1 VRARYDIRA
10 QQVYAGMRGRVRAPN
25 VIDVPCSRAA
35 ILRAIK
41 RAVSSRFRSSL
52 RGMRNPYDRFHD
64 GRASERIKD
73 VLKHVPLSD
82 DLVKKRFHD
91 LL

>member
-1 VRARYDIRA
+1 
-10 QQVYAGMRGRVRAPN
+10 MK
-25 VIDVPCSRAA
+25 A
-35 ILRAIK
+35 I
-41 RAVSSRFRSSL
+41 SPRFRASL

-73 VLKHVPLSD
+73 ALKHIPLSD
-82 DLVKKRFHD
+82 DLVKKNFHD